1 MAKTTLWLV
10 AAACFL
16 LATVAGA
23 IGMAVSD
30 GSWTLVVIPLALKLR
45 PAEWCTDPGERV
57 ALR

>member
-30 GSWTLVVIPLALKLR
+30 GSWTLVVIPLALM
-45 PAEWCTDPGERV
+45 AMFI
-57 ALR
+57 ALYSKARKQ